1 MYLRWDWVN
10 RLARKYPRHKLM
22 DDGNPIPAGQ
32 AVMTPKLGRTEAVA
46 AFMDW
51 QELALVENLDQ
62 FKADLVVERNS
73 RDVNRMDMLMPPD
86 LVNQLRF
93 WPTLIQFRL

>member
-1 MYLRWDWVN
+1 MIVAAAAVVVQPLHHLLHLR
-10 RLARKYPRHKLM
+10 
-22 DDGNPIPAGQ
+22 GQ
-32 AVMTPKLGRTEAVA
+32 DHRRAEAVA